1 MRGNKDQARLPLPR
15 PPRKRERCGQGGP
28 LSCRGTRRTG
38 TSGQGVTPLK
48 VITIG
53 FILSGILIGII
64 LVSLSLGPARI
75 SLIDV
80 LTWATGYRSVD
91 QTAWMILFKIRLP
104 RILLAGLVG
113 FTLSIGGVVFQALLR
128 NPLADPFILGVSSGA
143 AVGAIIGI
151 VSGLGFS
158 LGVPLLSFMGALF
171 TILLV
176 MGISSRHGGLES
188 STLLL
193 TGVIVNAFF
202 TAVIMF
208 FIATTSDSKLHSM
221 LFWLYGDLSQTR
233 YVQLSISLPL
243 ILIVSCIIYVFS
255 RHLNLIVGG
264 EESAI
269 QMGVEVELLKWISFL
284 GISLITGMVISFSG
298 IIGFVGLIVPH
309 LMRMVLGPDHRLL
322 IPASALG
329 GASFLIAADTVART
343 ILSPSELPVGVITAF
358 LGAPF
363 FIYLL
368 KARGSQW
375 TQS

>member
-1 MRGNKDQARLPLPR
+1 MKGTEEQTHTTR
-15 PPRKRERCGQGGP
+15 PVKRDGQKI
-28 LSCRGTRRTG
+28 
-38 TSGQGVTPLK
+38 TPLK
-48 VITIG
+48 VLYIG
-53 FILSGILIGII
+53 LLLTGILVIVALI
-64 LVSLSLGPARI
+64 SLSVGPAKI
-75 SLIDV
+75 SLKDI
-80 LTWATGYRSVD
+80 LALLIGYTSID

-113 FTLSIGGVVFQALLR
+113 FTLSLGGVVFQALLR
-128 NPLADPFILGVSSGA
+128 NPLAEPFILGISSGA

-151 VSGLGFS
+151 FFGCGFAF
-158 LGVPLLSFMGALF
+158 GVPLLSFMGALF

-193 TGVIVNAFF
+193 TGVIINAFF

-208 FIATTSDSKLHSM
+208 FITTTSDSRLHSM
-221 LFWLYGDLSQTR
+221 LFWLYGDLSQSK
-233 YVQLSISLPL
+233 YVQLSISLPC
-243 ILIVSCIIYVFS
+243 ILIVSGIIYIFS

-264 EESAI
+264 EESAL
-269 QMGVEVELLKWISFL
+269 QMGVQVELLKWISFL
-284 GISLITGMVISFSG
+284 GISLITGIVVSFSG

-309 LMRMVLGPDHRLL
+309 LMRMILGPDHRLL

-329 GASFLIAADTVART
+329 GAVFLIVADTVART
-343 ILSPSELPVGVITAF
+343 IISPSELPVGVITAF

-368 KARGSQW
+368 KSRGSRW